1 MDDLDLEAAT
11 LQGQS
16 MGKRSQARSYA
27 RSGRYVRAVQLRPGE
42 RFFDVAVD
50 ATLRAAL
57 IRPDPSAGTG
67 PADSMAITAGDL
79 RKKLF
84 TRPQKNLII
93 FVVDASDSM
102 GQGARTR
109 MQAAK
114 GAVLAILAKAHL
126 GRHRVGMVA
135 FRDKSARVV
144 LQPTASISR
153 ARQHLKTMSTGG
165 ATPFA
170 DGLMKAWQVIK
181 AQRRKDPGIQP
192 LMVVI
197 SDGEA
202 NVACDRRRNSL
213 SVMDELLQVAQRI
226 GGDQVASII
235 IDTGPLSAGGDGMK
249 RVARALGGVYHHING
264 LKARHVVQVVS
275 AG

>member
-1 MDDLDLEAAT
+1 
-11 LQGQS
+11 
-16 MGKRSQARSYA
+16 MGKRSQGRSYA
-27 RSGRYVRAVQLRPGE
+27 KSGRYIKAGQVRPGE

-57 IRPDPSAGTG
+57 IRPDPPAGAG
-67 PADSMAITAGDL
+67 SPGLMAITAGDL

-84 TRPQKNLII
+84 KRPRKNLII

-102 GQGARTR
+102 GQGAYAR
-109 MQAAK
+109 MKAAK

-126 GRHRVGMVA
+126 GRHRVGMVS
-135 FRDKSARVV
+135 FRDKSAQVV

-153 ARQHLKTMSTGG
+153 ARKYLNTMSTGG

-181 AQRRKDPGIQP
+181 AQRLKDPGIQP

-213 SVMDELLQVAQRI
+213 PVMDELLQVAQGI
-226 GGDQVASII
+226 GRDQVASII

-249 RVARALGGVYHHING
+249 RIARALGGVYHHING
-264 LKARHVVQVVS
+264 LKARHVVDSLYRQFVDS
-275 AG
+275 TI